1 MSDVDTIKT
10 FHKNQFPVNPPF
22 PENFDDT
29 PNDERP
35 KWEIEFLWGRPYIEI
50 IEFSGD
56 PKFRKQWF
64 DSWPDGKRFDVRC
77 LDGGA
82 WDRPT
87 AWGMFK
93 TLDEALRCC
102 ESGPVWRQAI

>member
-1 MSDVDTIKT
+1 MEKKENIIKA
-10 FHKNQFPVNPPF
+10 FGDKRFPVNPPL
-22 PENFDDT
+22 PEGFDST

-35 KWEIEFLWGRPYIEI
+35 KWQRDILWGRPYIEI
-50 IEFSGD
+50 IDFSGN
-56 PKFRKQWF
+56 PKYEKDWLEA
-64 DSWPDGKRFDVRC
+64 WPDGKRFDVRC

-93 TLDEALRCC
+93 TLNEAYECC
-102 ESGPVWRQAI
+102 RIGPTWRQ